1 MQRSYENR
9 NRIRI
14 CLQNV
19 VKDSEVQRML
29 SNTLEADQ
37 SKHQAAIYEPKMT
50 RAKMKQV
57 LEREGNVS
65 YILVTVS
72 VCCGP
77 TVGL

>member
-1 MQRSYENR
+1 
-9 NRIRI
+9 
-14 CLQNV
+14 
-19 VKDSEVQRML
+19 ML